1 MERSLNFRKKLGMS
15 DVVSAWEFGSSF
27 VLLDLFGFGYLTEQV
42 EGGTI
47 AVHRLLSSEHRRTW
61 VSMKST

>member
-47 AVHRLLSSEHRRTW
+47 ACIGSYQASIAALG
-61 VSMKST
+61 